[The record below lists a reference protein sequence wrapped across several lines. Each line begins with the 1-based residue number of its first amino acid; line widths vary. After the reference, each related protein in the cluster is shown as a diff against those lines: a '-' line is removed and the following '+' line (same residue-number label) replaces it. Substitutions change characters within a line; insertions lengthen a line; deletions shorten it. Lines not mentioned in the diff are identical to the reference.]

1 MPRCTVV
8 VHICQI
14 YAWKLLINAWE
25 LYWTSYKWTTS
36 SLMYTGTYISIW
48 IFFHFS
54 RFYSHERIW
63 HHHLTWYY
71 THSRLHYWLWFVVAV
86 KMACHLNISYYIAT
100 IHHYMQRFVVSSAT
114 ANVCWHWT
122 VDMPIAPYFIFWRCE
137 ALRGQLQIMP
147 HD

>member
-1 MPRCTVV
+1 MQWCTVV
-8 VHICQI
+8 VHICRI

-25 LYWTSYKWTTS
+25 LHWTSYKWTTS
-36 SLMYTGTYISIW
+36 SFIDLYIMHLYLYYFYFW
-48 IFFHFS
+48 
-54 RFYSHERIW
+54 RFYSRERIW
-63 HHHLTWYY
+63 HHHLTRYY

-86 KMACHLNISYYIAT
+86 KMAYHLNISYYIAMT
-100 IHHYMQRFVVSSAT
+100 HHYMQRFVVSSAT

-147 HD
+147 LD